1 MYQKNL
7 TPSECKALQK
17 HLQKIVITLMHN
29 VPNGQIHF
37 QNLEVNSARFLKCV
51 CSFSDS
57 LHQRVNFLIPGG
69 NKRSYVLRQTFT
81 F

>member
-1 MYQKNL
+1 
-7 TPSECKALQK
+7 
-17 HLQKIVITLMHN
+17 MHN

-37 QNLEVNSARFLKCV
+37 QNLEVNAARFLKFV
-51 CSFSDS
+51 CPFSDS

-69 NKRSYVLRQTFT
+69 NKRSYVLRQTFN